1 MWMIR
6 MIEIEGDSEKSKLD
20 RHKAKSQTRNELLY
34 SFRNTAKS

>member
-20 RHKAKSQTRNELLY
+20 TKLNHKQEMSCYTF
-34 SFRNTAKS
+34 S